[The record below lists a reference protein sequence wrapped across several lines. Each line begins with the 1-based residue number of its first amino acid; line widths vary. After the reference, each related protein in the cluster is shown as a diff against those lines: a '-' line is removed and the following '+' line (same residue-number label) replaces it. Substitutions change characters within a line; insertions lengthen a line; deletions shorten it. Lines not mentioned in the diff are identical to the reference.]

1 MRSVVKRRVAVFV
14 VVCMAALSVSDT
26 AWAGIAGAPTGLSA
40 TAGNLQAALSWTA
53 PASDGGEAIS
63 TYTIEHSKDAGT
75 TWVTVIRAASTA
87 TTHTVTGLV
96 NGSAYLFRVSAVNAS
111 GTGPASTTATATP
124 FVVHT
129 AGDAAMFSA
138 CPSGVVPVS
147 GFTDITST
155 DVDCLGYYGITKGT
169 TATTYS
175 PDDSVSRWQMAL
187 FLTRMAG
194 PAEITLGDGSAQGF
208 TDISGKSAEIQTAI
222 NQIKQL
228 GITIGKTATTYAPDD
243 YVTREE
249 MALFITRL
257 LKKSTVGPGGNAEY
271 ITGTSGTK
279 EIKSNDTDHNFTDLP
294 TGDMEIRNAI
304 PNLWNLGVTDVQ
316 TATVYEPTVYMTR
329 KSMAAFVAGA
339 LAHTNARPKGLV
351 LQASA
356 ARVKNGTAVN
366 YSVTH
371 RTDGFAPIAGSYIDT
386 FKFNHTTVS
395 TVVRFDTVGMC
406 TANVLTVS
414 SVSNATK
421 CTVDAADPKTDA
433 SGNLTTFLEVPPNT
447 NKVDVWAWTSTPT
460 TAYDND
466 IHAAAASKVTIET
479 HS

>member
-14 VVCMAALSVSDT
+14 VVCVAALSVSDT
-26 AWAGIAGAPTGLSA
+26 AWAALADAPTGLSA
-40 TAGNLQAALSWTA
+40 TAGDVQAALSWTV
-53 PASDGGEAIS
+53 PASDGGDAIS
-63 TYTIEHSKDAGT
+63 AYTIEHSKDAGT
-75 TWVTVIRAASTA
+75 TWVTVIRAASTT

-124 FVVHT
+124 FIVHT

-155 DVDCLGYYGITKGT
+155 DVDCLGYHGITKGT

-175 PDDSVSRWQMAL
+175 PDDNVTRWQMAL

-194 PAEITLGDGSAQGF
+194 PAEITLGDGSAQTF

-243 YVTREE
+243 DVTREE

-257 LKKSTVGPGGNAEY
+257 LKKSTAGPGGNTEY

-279 EIKSNDTDHNFTDLP
+279 EIKSNDTDHNFTDLGNLALWESQ
-294 TGDMEIRNAI
+294 TSVT
-304 PNLWNLGVTDVQ
+304 NLWNLGVTDVQ
-316 TATVYEPTVYMTR
+316 AVTTYEPTVPMTR
-329 KSMAAFVAGA
+329 RSMATFITNA
-339 LAHTNARPKGLV
+339 LAHTNARPSGLV
-351 LQASA
+351 LQASTYRA
-356 ARVKNGTAVN
+356 QGTPLVSF
-366 YSVTH
+366 SVSH
-371 RTDGFAPIAGSYIDT
+371 RTDAFAPIVGSFVDT
-386 FKFNHTTVS
+386 FKFTHTLVT
-395 TVVRFDTVGMC
+395 TTTRFDTGGKCSSTLVTLVG
-406 TANVLTVS
+406 NI
-414 SVSNATK
+414 K
-421 CTVDAADPKTDA
+421 CKVDIADPSTDS
-433 SGNLTTFLEVPPNT
+433 SGNMALFSEVMPSA
-447 NKVDVWAWTSTPT
+447 NKQDLWAWTAALATI
-460 TAYDND
+460 YDND
-466 IHAAAASKVTIET
+466 DHAAAASKVTIET
-479 HS
+479 YP